1 MFTSVRELF
10 PFGKRPGPDELDR
23 RLDGLRE
30 KVPVPGIWL
39 FGKTGSGKSS
49 IIRYLLSSPDDA
61 AIGNGFR
68 PHTKL
73 TSRFEFPDSGE
84 PLMRFFDTRG
94 LGESS
99 YDPGEDIESLAHQS
113 HMMVVAVRAADQAL
127 DSVISPLREIRER
140 APSRPVLLAV
150 TCLHEAIPG
159 RDITEAPDPF
169 EEGADR
175 KPFEES
181 HPQLAILIEHKRQ
194 QFEGLADRVVPI
206 DLTRPSD
213 GFADPN
219 FGGSRLKHAIL
230 ESLPHAYRHALIAL
244 PSGGTRYE
252 SERRRKSQIQ
262 VLTSSSLA
270 ATAAAFPL
278 PLIDI
283 PSVLAIQTHLAYRIA
298 GIYDQEITPANWAV
312 LSSVAGGRALIQL
325 AARELLKLIPFVG
338 MGVSAAGSF
347 IVTYAMGMTWDW
359 YFSSVRHGR
368 VPPPEQL
375 REKFAEQ
382 LLSARRL
389 FQREE
394 PQ

>member
-1 MFTSVRELF
+1 MFSAVRQLF
-10 PFGKRPGPDELDR
+10 PFGKRPSPDELDR

-49 IIRYLLSSPDDA
+49 IVRYLLNSPNDA

-94 LGESS
+94 LGEST
-99 YDPGEDIESLAHQS
+99 YDPSEDIESLAHQS
-113 HMMVVAVRAADQAL
+113 HMMLVAVRVADQAL
-127 DSVISPLREIRER
+127 DSVISPLRQIRER

-150 TCLHEAIPG
+150 TCLHEAVPG
-159 RDITEAPDPF
+159 RDITDGPYPLGEGVDHEAF
-169 EEGADR
+169 QE
-175 KPFEES
+175 KY
-181 HPQLAILIEHKRQ
+181 PQLAVLIDHKRQ
-194 QFEGLADRVVPI
+194 QFEDLADRVVAI
-206 DLTRPSD
+206 DLTRPID
-213 GFADPN
+213 GYADPN
-219 FGGSRLKHAIL
+219 FGGPQLKHAIL

-244 PSGGTRYE
+244 PSGGSRYE

-312 LSSVAGGRALIQL
+312 LSSVAGGRALLQL
-325 AARELLKLIPFVG
+325 AARELLKVIPFVG

-347 IVTYAMGMTWDW
+347 IMTYAMGMTWDW
-359 YFSSVRHGR
+359 YFSNVRHGR

-382 LLSARRL
+382 LLSARKL
-389 FQREE
+389 FQHEE
-394 PQ
+394 PR